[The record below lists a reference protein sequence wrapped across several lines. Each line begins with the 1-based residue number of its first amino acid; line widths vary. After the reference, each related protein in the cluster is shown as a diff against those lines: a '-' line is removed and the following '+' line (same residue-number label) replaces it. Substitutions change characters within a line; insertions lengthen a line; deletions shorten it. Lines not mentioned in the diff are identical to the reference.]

1 MKNACFWRR
10 DQFSSS
16 YLGEKLSFLTTS
28 LNLVTFFERKTQFF
42 GDETNSRRHFEV
54 KKAQF

>member
-1 MKNACFWRR
+1 M
-10 DQFSSS
+10 
-16 YLGEKLSFLTTS
+16 GEKLSFLTTS